1 MLNRR
6 ARAIAAAAV
15 IVVVA
20 CAPVRAETPSDD
32 GAIRFAFLEQSLL
45 SAKQIE
51 FGYKLESTGAL
62 ASDLGGRAR
71 IGHDNTA
78 EMDARGSFGG
88 KSVTLKLTS
97 SGGHMRGGAA
107 DQTFDVATPPALSEA
122 LVVGFMRMG
131 ILHTHAM
138 LTVGKPPDHAG
149 GGVKEW
155 AVVQNVRVGERGTI
169 DGTQAWPL
177 VFDIVVSGK
186 PAGSATLWVSEE
198 TGLPLRRTQRVD
210 VVPDETMNVS
220 EEYRD
225 FTVQHRQPV
234 DVVVSRNDAFARRD
248 IEAVLDAYSPSVR
261 VFDHPAAVR
270 FHGHAALRSAFE
282 QRFAAIDS
290 ITPAQ
295 VLAEVGPRVVVLDHT
310 SPPSIAIYEVD
321 RGLIANVWLIE
332 EAQPAQH

>member
-1 MLNRR
+1 MLRF
-6 ARAIAAAAV
+6 RAIAAAAV
-15 IVVVA
+15 IWVAA
-20 CAPVRAETPSDD
+20 CAPARAETLSDD
-32 GAIRFAFLEQSLL
+32 GATRFAFLEQSLL

-51 FGYKLESTGAL
+51 FGYRLESTGAL
-62 ASDLGGRAR
+62 ASDLGGRAS

-78 EMDARGSFGG
+78 EIDARGSFGG
-88 KSVTLKLTS
+88 KTVTLKLTS
-97 SGGHMRGGAA
+97 SGGHLRGGAG
-107 DQTFDVATPPALSEA
+107 DQTFEVATPPALSEA

-131 ILHTHAM
+131 ILHNHAM
-138 LTVGKPPDHAG
+138 LTAGQPPDHANG
-149 GGVKEW
+149 AAKEW
-155 AVVQNVRVGERGTI
+155 AVVQNLRVGERSAI

-186 PAGSATLWVSEE
+186 PAGSATLWLSEE

-210 VVPDETMNVS
+210 FGSNQTMSVS

-234 DVVVSRNDAFARRD
+234 DVVMSRNDAFARRD
-248 IEAVLDAYSPSVR
+248 LEAVLGVYSPSVR

-282 QRFAAIDS
+282 QQFAAIDS
-290 ITPAQ
+290 IMPAQ
-295 VLAEVGPRVVVLDHT
+295 VLAEVGPRVVVLDHA

-332 EAQPAQH
+332 EAPPAQH

>member
-1 MLNRR
+1 MLRF
-6 ARAIAAAAV
+6 RAIAALAV

-20 CAPVRAETPSDD
+20 CAPARAETPDD
-32 GAIRFAFLEQSLL
+32 GALRFAFLEQSLL

-51 FGYKLESTGAL
+51 FGYRLESSGAL
-62 ASDLGGRAR
+62 ASGLDGSAR

-78 EMDARGSFGG
+78 EIDARGSFGG
-88 KSVTLKLTS
+88 KPVTLKLTS
-97 SGGHMRGGAA
+97 SGGHMRGGTGGQA
-107 DQTFDVATPPALSEA
+107 FDVATPPALSEA

-131 ILHTHAM
+131 ILHNHAM

-149 GGVKEW
+149 GGAKEW
-155 AVVQNVRVGERGTI
+155 AVVQNVRVGERSAI

-210 VVPDETMNVS
+210 FAPDQTMSVS

-225 FTVQHRQPV
+225 FAVQHRQPV
-234 DVVVSRNDAFARRD
+234 DIVMSRNDAFARRD
-248 IEAVLDAYSPSVR
+248 IEAVLGAYSPSVR

-282 QRFAAIDS
+282 QRFAATDS

-295 VLAEVGPRVVVLDHT
+295 VLAEVGPRVVVLDHA
-310 SPPSIAIYEVD
+310 SPPLIAIYEVD

-332 EAQPAQH
+332 EALPAQH